1 MKTWSL
7 RSNGITRQ
15 ANIIWTKL
23 GRKCQNSNPKFWVIF
38 KFHFFYFVKC
48 LKKLGEVW
56 FQKHFFMRSFLNV
69 IFSRFFFFCFF
80 FAKME
85 GGVCVCIHWWDVSFA
100 LVAAA
105 VETRFLR
112 LGWGCG
118 RFFRSFPTSISVIR
132 LGKWH
137 QLLRALY
144 SQFPH
149 QQVLWQHESPIFFSL
164 QAPKPELLEGKEPRI
179 PKLQKSNLF
188 G

>member
-1 MKTWSL
+1 MISL
-7 RSNGITRQ
+7 ILGWDLDGTILSNFQTITFLLLKRH
-15 ANIIWTKL
+15 L
-23 GRKCQNSNPKFWVIF
+23 PFYSLKCSWMLSFQD
-38 KFHFFYFVKC
+38 FF
-48 LKKLGEVW
+48 LL
-56 FQKHFFMRSFLNV
+56 
-69 IFSRFFFFCFF
+69 FF
-80 FAKME
+80 FAKKE

>member
-1 MKTWSL
+1 MSFWILYLSSL
-7 RSNGITRQ
+7 
-15 ANIIWTKL
+15 IIL
-23 GRKCQNSNPKFWVIF
+23 V
-38 KFHFFYFVKC
+38 
-48 LKKLGEVW
+48 
-56 FQKHFFMRSFLNV
+56 SFLNKNSIWQN
-69 IFSRFFFFCFF
+69 IFSWNVFECYLFKIFLLFLPKRR
-80 FAKME
+80 